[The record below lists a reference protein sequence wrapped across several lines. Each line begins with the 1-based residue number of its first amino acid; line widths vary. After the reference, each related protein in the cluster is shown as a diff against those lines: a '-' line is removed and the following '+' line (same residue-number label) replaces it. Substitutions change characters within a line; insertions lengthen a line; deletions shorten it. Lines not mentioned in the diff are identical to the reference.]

1 MRQDRR
7 PYLVKKYYLKFRSW
21 YVEHFIRPQL
31 DQLGVYPTMMRPW
44 YIGINGPN
52 IRIGDAVTII
62 AERDSPTS
70 IGVWGHDVDSGR
82 IDIGNAVL
90 LAPGVRISACEH
102 ISIGDS
108 CLIANG
114 VYITDSDWHG
124 LYDRVE
130 RPKEKTPVHISDNV
144 WLGDHSTILK
154 GVNIGANSIVAAAAV
169 VSKDV
174 PANVVVAGNPA
185 KVVKQ
190 LDPAAPKVTRAE
202 FFSDPAALAKEYDQ
216 IDHMVLHKN
225 GWLNWL
231 RVLIK
236 PSMRD

>member
-7 PYLVKKYYLKFRSW
+7 PYLLKKTYLTFRGW
-21 YVEHFIRPQL
+21 YVEHFVRPQL
-31 DQLGVYPTMMRPW
+31 DHLGVYPTMMRPW
-44 YIGINGPN
+44 YISVNGPN
-52 IRIGDAVTII
+52 IRIGDSVTII
-62 AERDSPTS
+62 AERASPTNL
-70 IGVWGHDVDSGR
+70 GVWGHDADSGR

-90 LAPGVRISACEH
+90 LAPGVRISACDH

-114 VYITDSDWHG
+114 AYITDSDWHG
-124 LYDRVE
+124 LYDRIE
-130 RPKEKTPVHISDNV
+130 RPKEKTPVRIGNNV
-144 WLGDHSTILK
+144 WLGDHCTVLK
-154 GVNIGANSIVAAAAV
+154 GVSIGDNSVVAACAV

-174 PANVVVAGNPA
+174 PADVVVAGNPA

-190 LDPAAPKVTRAE
+190 LDPEAPKRTRAE
-202 FFSDPAALAKEYDQ
+202 FFSDPAALAHEYDR

-231 RVLIK
+231 RTLLK
-236 PSMRD
+236 PDIND